1 MGLMKNL
8 CLEGAWTS
16 GTMQSHKATRPMSSA
31 KLGKDELLSKLAE
44 WNIQTETLEHPQVF
58 TVEQALPHLENT
70 QGKFAKNLFLKD
82 KKKRLYLFCAPHD
95 ADVKLNDL
103 AKMVGAAGGLRFA
116 DSTVLEDKL
125 GIQEGSVTVFGI
137 INDTDNKVRLVLD
150 QRLLDETYT
159 KLWFHPMV
167 NSATTSISPTDLK
180 SFIDKTNHEPL
191 IVNIS

>member
-1 MGLMKNL
+1 MSFCHAKGYGCRSGSYLLNKAPTISQLSDVALAVCKLINVYFPSFFKKN
-8 CLEGAWTS
+8 
-16 GTMQSHKATRPMSSA
+16 
-31 KLGKDELLSKLAE
+31 
-44 WNIQTETLEHPQVF
+44 QVF
-58 TVEQALPHLENT
+58 TVEQALPHLEKT

-95 ADVKLNDL
+95 AEVKLNDL
-103 AKMVGAAGGLRFA
+103 AKMVGATGGLRFA
-116 DSTVLEDKL
+116 DSTVLEEKL

-137 INDTDNKVRLVLD
+137 VNDTDNEVRLVLD